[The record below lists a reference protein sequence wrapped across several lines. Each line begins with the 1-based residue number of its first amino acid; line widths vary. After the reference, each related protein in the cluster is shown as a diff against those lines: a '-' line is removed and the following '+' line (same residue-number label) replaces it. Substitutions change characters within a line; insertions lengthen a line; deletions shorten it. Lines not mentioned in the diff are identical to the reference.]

1 MEAVVN
7 GKSVRYDD
15 NYIDALR
22 DIMIFHLPH
31 IQFQQTDH
39 ARENLIAQV
48 KQFSEVLILEKEAAT
63 TKEAKRKIT
72 TIQRKLVI
80 FKEVLGYCKSREVIQ
95 NKLYNFILSLEKL
108 GPLHGFGFSNIWGD
122 KIKGDAEK
130 QSLRKPVNK

>member
-22 DIMIFHLPH
+22 DIMVFHLPH

-48 KQFSEVLILEKEAAT
+48 DQFNEVLFLEKEAAA

-72 TIQRKLVI
+72 TVQRKLVI
-80 FKEVLGYCKSREVIQ
+80 FKEVLGYCKSREIIQ

-108 GPLHGFGFSNIWGD
+108 GLLHGFGFSNIWGD
-122 KIKGDAEK
+122 KIKGDAER
-130 QSLRKPVNK
+130 QSLRKIG

>member
-48 KQFSEVLILEKEAAT
+48 EQFSEVLIFEKETVA
-63 TKEAKRKIT
+63 TKEVKKKIST
-72 TIQRKLVI
+72 VQRKLS
-80 FKEVLGYCKSREVIQ
+80 FFRKTLDFCKSKETVQ
-95 NKLYNFILSLEKL
+95 DKLYGFILSLEKL

>member
-48 KQFSEVLILEKEAAT
+48 DQFNEVLFLEKEAAA

>member
-48 KQFSEVLILEKEAAT
+48 DQFNEVLFLEKEAAA

-72 TIQRKLVI
+72 TVQRKLVI

-108 GPLHGFGFSNIWGD
+108 GLLHGFGFSNIWGD

>member
-48 KQFSEVLILEKEAAT
+48 KQFSEVLILEKEAAA

-122 KIKGDAEK
+122 KIKGDAER
-130 QSLRKPVNK
+130 QSLRKIG

>member
-39 ARENLIAQV
+39 ARANLIAQV
-48 KQFSEVLILEKEAAT
+48 DQFNEVLFLEKEAAA

-72 TIQRKLVI
+72 TVQRKLVI

-108 GPLHGFGFSNIWGD
+108 GLLHGFGFSNIWGD
-122 KIKGDAEK
+122 KIKGDAER
-130 QSLRKPVNK
+130 QSLRKIG

>member
-22 DIMIFHLPH
+22 DIMVFHLPH

-48 KQFSEVLILEKEAAT
+48 EQFSEVLIFEKETVA
-63 TKEAKRKIT
+63 TKEMKKKIST
-72 TIQRKLVI
+72 VRRKLS
-80 FKEVLGYCKSREVIQ
+80 FFRKTLDFCKSREMIQ
-95 NKLYNFILSLEKL
+95 EKLYGFILSLEKL
-108 GPLHGFGFSNIWGD
+108 GVLHGFGFSNIWGD
-122 KIKGDAEK
+122 KIKGDAER
-130 QSLRKPVNK
+130 QSLRKIG

>member
-22 DIMIFHLPH
+22 DIMVFHLPH

-48 KQFSEVLILEKEAAT
+48 KQFSEVLIFEKETVA

>member
-39 ARENLIAQV
+39 ARENLITQV
-48 KQFSEVLILEKEAAT
+48 DQFNEVLFLEKEAAA

-72 TIQRKLVI
+72 TVQRKLVI

-108 GPLHGFGFSNIWGD
+108 GLLHGFGFSNIWGD

>member
-31 IQFQQTDH
+31 IQFQPADH
-39 ARENLIAQV
+39 ARANLITQV
-48 KQFSEVLILEKEAAT
+48 DQFNEVLFLEKEAAA

-72 TIQRKLVI
+72 TVQRKLVI

-108 GPLHGFGFSNIWGD
+108 GLLHGFGFSNIWGD
-122 KIKGDAEK
+122 KIKGDAER
-130 QSLRKPVNK
+130 QSLRKIG

>member
-7 GKSVRYDD
+7 EKAIRYNDD
-15 NYIDALR
+15 YVYALR
-22 DIMIFHLPH
+22 DLMVFHLPH
-31 IQFQQTDH
+31 VKFQPADH
-39 ARENLIAQV
+39 ARANLIAQV
-48 KQFSEVLILEKEAAT
+48 DQFNEVLFLEKEAAA

-72 TIQRKLVI
+72 TVQRKLVI

>member
-22 DIMIFHLPH
+22 DLMVFHLPH
-31 IQFQQTDH
+31 VKFQPADH
-39 ARENLIAQV
+39 ARANLITQV
-48 KQFSEVLILEKEAAT
+48 DQFNEVLFLEKEAAA

-72 TIQRKLVI
+72 TVQRKLVI

-108 GPLHGFGFSNIWGD
+108 GLLHGFGFSNIWGD
-122 KIKGDAEK
+122 KIKGDAER
-130 QSLRKPVNK
+130 QSLRKIG

>member
-48 KQFSEVLILEKEAAT
+48 DQFNEVLFLEKEAAA

-80 FKEVLGYCKSREVIQ
+80 FKEVLGYCKSREIIQ

-108 GPLHGFGFSNIWGD
+108 GLLHGFGFSNIWGD

>member
-48 KQFSEVLILEKEAAT
+48 DQFNEVLFLEKEAAA

-72 TIQRKLVI
+72 TVQRKLVI

-108 GPLHGFGFSNIWGD
+108 GLLHGFGFSNIWGD
-122 KIKGDAEK
+122 KIKGDAER
-130 QSLRKPVNK
+130 QSLRKIG